1 MTSNNKIAIVTGAS
15 TGLGKSISVKLAFQ
29 GYEIILASRNEEKL
43 NEVHKIISDS
53 GGHSQVIV
61 TNVSN
66 ESDIENLYSKIDT
79 DRVDILVN
87 NAGFGV
93 FNKIQKISSK
103 EWDEQMNTNLRGSFL
118 MTRYLME
125 SMISRKTGKLVFIN
139 SVAGINAYPY
149 SSAYVASKFGLRGFT
164 TSLRE
169 ELREYNIKV
178 ISVHPGAVDTPFW
191 NNVNVDFPKDEMMSS
206 DDVAESI
213 VHAILA
219 PNNVVQEEVVIRRTG
234 GDF

>member
-1 MTSNNKIAIVTGAS
+1 MTQNNKIAIVTGAS
-15 TGLGKSISVKLAFQ
+15 TGLGKSISLKLALE

-43 NEVHKIISDS
+43 KEVHDVINKS
-53 GGHSQVIV
+53 GGESQVIV
-61 TNVSN
+61 TDVSN
-66 ESDIENLYSKIDT
+66 EQDIKNLYSKIDI
-79 DRVDILVN
+79 DRVDIVVN

-93 FNKIQKISSK
+93 FNKIYKITSN
-103 EWDEQMNTNLRGSFL
+103 EWDEQINTNLRGSFL
-118 MTRYLME
+118 MSHYIAE
-125 SMISRKTGKLVFIN
+125 SMIKRKTGRLVFIN

-164 TSLRE
+164 ASLRE
-169 ELREYNIKV
+169 ELREHNIKV
-178 ISVHPGAVDTPFW
+178 ISVHPGAIDTPFW
-191 NNVNVDFPKDEMMSS
+191 NNVNVDFPKDEMLKS
-206 DDVAESI
+206 DDVAESV

>member
-29 GYEIILASRNEEKL
+29 GYEILLASRNEEKL
-43 NEVHKIISDS
+43 NEVHKIIRDS

-118 MTRYLME
+118 MTRYLVE

-191 NNVNVDFPKDEMMSS
+191 NNINVDFPKDEMMSP

-219 PNNVVQEEVVIRRTG
+219 PNNVVQEEIIIRRTG